1 MVRTEL
7 QKWMVT
13 ISISMSRFMA
23 YKADFFLTLLAPSL
37 VFILINYNVWRSLY
51 SNRNGATID
60 GISMEQMLHYQCW
73 AFIVTLI
80 VRSHRSWNLA
90 EDIRLG
96 RITSFLLYPF
106 EVWKFHAS
114 EFLGFQIIQIITVS
128 IALTTM
134 RLWGFLPELSPH
146 AVLLGL
152 LFSVLVSGLWFAL
165 EFLFGVTAF
174 WLEETWVAR
183 VIFQLFAVFLSG
195 AFIPLEL
202 FPAPLRAALSY
213 TPFPLMTW
221 IPASIFLGNPEIP
234 LVRSFASLVVWMLIV
249 SVLAAFTWRR
259 GVKHYTA
266 AGI

>member
-1 MVRTEL
+1 MVIAEI
-7 QKWMVT
+7 QKWRIT
-13 ISISMSRFMA
+13 ISVSISRFMA
-23 YKADFFLTLLAPSL
+23 YKIDFFLTLLAPSL
-37 VFILINYNVWRSLY
+37 VFILINYNVWRSVY
-51 SNRNGATID
+51 TFRNGASID
-60 GISMEQMLHYQCW
+60 GISMDQMLHYQCW

-80 VRSHRSWNLA
+80 VRSHRSWTLA

-114 EFLGFQIIQIITVS
+114 EFLGFQIIQMATVS
-128 IALTTM
+128 IALITL
-134 RLWGFLPELSPH
+134 RLWGLLPELSIP
-146 AVLLGL
+146 ALLLGM

-183 VIFQLFAVFLSG
+183 VVFQLFAVFLSG

-202 FPAPLRAALSY
+202 FPPPLRDALSY
-213 TPFPLMTW
+213 TPFPLMTSV
-221 IPASIFLGNPEIP
+221 PANIFLNSPNVT
-234 LVRSFASLVVWMLIV
+234 LASSFASLTMWIILVAL
-249 SVLAAFTWRR
+249 LATFTWKR